1 MKHFQTKWKTA
12 DGLSIFAQGWE
23 PVELSPKTVVCL
35 VHGIGEHTNR
45 YAHVA
50 EAFTKAGYV
59 LFGADLRGHGKS
71 EGPRGHFPSIH
82 AVTRDI
88 DQLLDQARSR
98 YPGVPLIL
106 YGHSLGGIL
115 VLYYGLKQ
123 KPDVKGILA
132 TSSGLHTAL
141 EKQPA
146 KILAAKI
153 LGSLIPGVSLPTG
166 LDVNAISQDKEVVA
180 VYSADPL
187 VHDRMSLG
195 FGKIM
200 LGVIGW
206 TFKHAKEFSL
216 PLLLMHGKSDTI
228 AYPSGSTEIAA
239 LVKENCKLVLWE
251 DGWHELHNEPFKEEV
266 FKSMISWMDVL
277 LAK

>member
-1 MKHFQTKWKTA
+1 MKHFETKWQTV
-12 DGLSIFAQGWE
+12 DGLALFAQSWE
-23 PVELSPKTVVCL
+23 PEPLTPKAVICL
-35 VHGIGEHTNR
+35 VHGIGEHSTR

-50 EAFTKAGYV
+50 EAFSKAGYV

-71 EGPRGHFPSIH
+71 EGPRGHFPSID
-82 AVTRDI
+82 AIVLDI
-88 DQLLDQARSR
+88 DNILDHARSR
-98 YPGVPLIL
+98 YPDLPLIL

-115 VLYYGLKQ
+115 VLYYGLRQ
-123 KPDVKGILA
+123 KPDVKGIIA
-132 TSSGLHTAL
+132 TSSGLRTAL

-146 KILAAKI
+146 KIMAAKI
-153 LGSLIPGVSLPTG
+153 LGSLIPGISLPTG
-166 LDVNAISQDKEVVA
+166 LDKNAISQDKEVVA
-180 VYSADPL
+180 AYSADPL

-200 LGVIGW
+200 LGVIRW
-206 TFKHAKEFSL
+206 TFDHAKEFSL

-228 AYPSGSTEIAA
+228 AYPSGSIEIAA

-251 DGWHELHNEPFKEEV
+251 NGWHELHNEPFKEDV
-266 FKSMISWMDVL
+266 FKTMISWMDGL

>member
-59 LFGADLRGHGKS
+59 LFGADLRGHGNS

-200 LGVIGW
+200 LGVIRW
-206 TFKHAKEFSL
+206 TFEHAKEFSL

>member
-1 MKHFQTKWKTA
+1 MKHFQTNWKTA

-200 LGVIGW
+200 LGVIRW
-206 TFKHAKEFSL
+206 TFEHAKEFSL